1 MKLLRHLT
9 FNRVFF
15 SFFPLY
21 LLVPLLCLAVSHGAS
36 AEVSQRAWAGNWLV
50 VGEGDQQLV
59 WQLHADGSGYAY
71 GFAPGGELSHGFAI
85 SWSLLGDRVRVRTG
99 AAVRCSGGVVDVA
112 FTGWSPVTLDFA
124 VLDGRHWRQ
133 HGGGLL
139 SFQRRLKHWETPT
152 AGSECPKLSS

>member
-1 MKLLRHLT
+1 MKFLRHLLPALPIS
-9 FNRVFF
+9 RFF
-15 SFFPLY
+15 LSGAIAVAFS
-21 LLVPLLCLAVSHGAS
+21 LVIAGAAN
-36 AEVSQRAWAGNWLV
+36 AEVSQRDWAGNWLV
-50 VGEGDQQLV
+50 VGEGDAQLV

-71 GFAPGGELSHGFAI
+71 GFQPGGELSHGFAI
-85 SWSLLGDRVRVRTG
+85 SWTLQGDRVRVRTG

-139 SFQRRLKHWETPT
+139 SFQRRLQGWETPK
-152 AGSECPKLSS
+152 AGNECPRLNS